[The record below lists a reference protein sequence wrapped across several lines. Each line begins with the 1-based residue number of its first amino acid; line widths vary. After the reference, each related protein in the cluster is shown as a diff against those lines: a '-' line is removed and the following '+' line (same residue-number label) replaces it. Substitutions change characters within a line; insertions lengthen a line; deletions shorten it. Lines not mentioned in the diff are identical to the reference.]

1 MKTAVVS
8 FGRLNPM
15 TSGHQKLVDKVVDV
29 AKKNAA
35 APFVVLSKSQD
46 KKKNPLPYKDKLRY
60 AQIAF
65 GANVVKDLRA
75 RTIIEVLQELDG
87 KYDNIIV
94 VVGSDRVKEFER
106 LLQKYNGK
114 DYTFESITVQSAG
127 DRDPDAE
134 GVEGMSASKM
144 RQAAVMGDLEKFA
157 SGLPPKLKDRSKEV
171 FDSIRKNMGVRED
184 LNEVLNIQQ
193 RRKRKLQL
201 RRLKSKIMRGRKIA
215 RKRMATPEKLKKRA
229 SRAARNIVRKKV
241 AGARGAKYADLP
253 VSARME
259 IDKKVE
265 KRKALVQRLAKRLAP
280 KVRKAE
286 RERLARVRGKKNEEF
301 NILLPVMEALDRYMR
316 KNG

>member
-1 MKTAVVS
+1 M
-8 FGRLNPM
+8 NPP

-35 APFVVLSKSQD
+35 VPIVVLSKSHD

-87 KYDNIIV
+87 KHDNIIV

-127 DRDPDAE
+127 ERDPDAE
-134 GVEGMSASKM
+134 GVTGMSASKM
-144 RQAAVMGDLEKFA
+144 RSAAVMGDLEKFTT
-157 SGLPPKLKDRSKEV
+157 GLPPKLKSRAKEV
-171 FDSIRKNMGVRED
+171 FDTIRKNMGVREE
-184 LNEVLNIQQ
+184 LNEVLDIQQ
-193 RRKRKLQL
+193 RRKRKLQF

-215 RKRMATPEKLKKRA
+215 RKRMANPEKLKKRA

-241 AGARGAKYADLP
+241 AGQRGASYSKLP
-253 VSARME
+253 VSARIQ
-259 IDKKVE
+259 IDKQVD
-265 KRKALVQRLAKRLAP
+265 KRKSMVSRIAKRLAP

-286 RERLARVRGKKNEEF
+286 RERLARVRGKKNEDF
-301 NILLPVMEALDRYMR
+301 ITLLPVLEALDQHIKQG
-316 KNG
+316 KNV